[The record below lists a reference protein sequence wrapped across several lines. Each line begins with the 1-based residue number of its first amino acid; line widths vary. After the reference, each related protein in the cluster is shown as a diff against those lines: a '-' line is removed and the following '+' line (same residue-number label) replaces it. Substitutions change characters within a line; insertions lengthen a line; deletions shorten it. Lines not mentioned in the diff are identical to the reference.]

1 MALSKDETIW
11 LENYKLLM
19 DLIGYESKNYWDR
32 YNVFLALNSG
42 LLAALVLLGSRSPIM
57 KLPLVGISFFGMIQ
71 GIAWFLVVARA
82 SAYLRHWIKTAREI
96 EENKL
101 QQLTIFKKEEEF
113 RSRLNG
119 YEKAPIMKTALVIP
133 VLASALWFILTLWV
147 LIFMN

>member
-119 YEKAPIMKTALVIP
+119 YEKAPIMKTVLVIP
-133 VLASALWFILTLWV
+133 VLASALWFLLTLWV

>member
-1 MALSKDETIW
+1 LALSKDETIW

>member
-1 MALSKDETIW
+1 
-11 LENYKLLM
+11 M